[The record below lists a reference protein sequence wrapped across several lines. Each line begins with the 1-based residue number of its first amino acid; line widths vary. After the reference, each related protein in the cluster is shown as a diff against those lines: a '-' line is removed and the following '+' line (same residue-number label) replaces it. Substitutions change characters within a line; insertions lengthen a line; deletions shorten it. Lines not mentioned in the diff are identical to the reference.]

1 MIVTD
6 NVISGNDFNLSLVFS
21 VTETKQMNV
30 PEEKLESIIR
40 DFEEAFVKKDVEKMM
55 TFFTEDAVW
64 VATEGEFK
72 GKNEVRRYLTW
83 YSPEDFRIKLTD
95 AGIGVAV
102 KGNKAVYQAILEAT
116 SPAGVRCETPVVSVY
131 EFSGEKIQ
139 RKTVV
144 FDRLSIANQAAKG
157 GLDKW
162 VMGVVLGRMEKGLR

>member
-1 MIVTD
+1 M
-6 NVISGNDFNLSLVFS
+6 
-21 VTETKQMNV
+21 TEAKQVSV

-40 DFEEAFVKKDVEKMM
+40 DFVEAFTKKDVEKMM

-64 VATEGEFK
+64 VAPEGVFS

-83 YSPEDFRIKLTD
+83 YAPEDIRMRLID
-95 AGIGVAV
+95 AGIGVAM
-102 KGNKAVYQAILEAT
+102 KGNKAVYQYTLEAT
-116 SPAGVRCETPVVSVY
+116 SKDGVRCETPGVSVY
-131 EFSGEKIQ
+131 EFSGEKIR
-139 RKTVV
+139 RKTAV